1 MVVECVLCNSERFH
15 TNIVCNNED
24 FFILQEKLILE
35 FEVSSQI
42 YLILSLGLYVANI
55 QVSALPLQANS
66 VYH

>member
-15 TNIVCNNED
+15 TNVVCNNED

-42 YLILSLGLYVANI
+42 YLILSLGLHVANI
-55 QVSALPLQANS
+55 QVSAPPLQANS